1 MKKQDGQHINPNPY
15 FTKSFTAFTRLF
27 VSGSTPGAKVK
38 NSLIQITCKAFI
50 RDILVLLDNMNSSE
64 TGRKS
69 KKLYNGTE
77 L

>member
-1 MKKQDGQHINPNPY
+1 MDSTLNPNPY
-15 FTKSFTAFTRLF
+15 FTKSITAATRLF

-38 NSLIQITCKAFI
+38 NSLMQSYCKAFI
-50 RDILVLLDNMNSSE
+50 RDTLFLLENMNSAE

-69 KKLYNGTE
+69 KKLYNGIE

>member
-1 MKKQDGQHINPNPY
+1 MDSTLNPNPY
-15 FTKSFTAFTRLF
+15 FTKSITATTRLF

-38 NSLIQITCKAFI
+38 KNLMQIYCKAFI
-50 RDILVLLDNMNSSE
+50 RGTLFLPENMNSAE
-64 TGRKS
+64 TVRKS